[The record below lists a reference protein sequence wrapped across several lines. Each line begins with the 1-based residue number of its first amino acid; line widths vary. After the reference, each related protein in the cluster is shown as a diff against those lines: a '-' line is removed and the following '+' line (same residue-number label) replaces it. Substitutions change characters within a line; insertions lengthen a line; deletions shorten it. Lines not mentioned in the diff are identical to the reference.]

1 MDAVLDGLR
10 TNGDFWGS
18 FTSITKFIRKKKKTA
33 DFLSILLNGDKMSQN
48 ESSIMEELMVRNSSN
63 LAQSNP
69 NSSQGRGES

>member
-10 TNGDFWGS
+10 TNGDFWDG

>member
-10 TNGDFWGS
+10 TNGDFWDG

-33 DFLSILLNGDKMSQN
+33 DFLSILLNGDRMSQN
-48 ESSIMEELMVRNSSN
+48 ESSTMEELRVRNSSN